1 MAPQAPWTPTAHAF
15 ALHQYSHVANF
26 WKQGRQAGF
35 RLEALQGGRA
45 ELNLTFHLPPAS
57 EVIPPP
63 TPILP
68 GPAQRPIHPL
78 FPKGSFSQ
86 ESHAKKPPPQKKA
99 SSKQRKN
106 FRRSVLHRAALA
118 APSLPPPK
126 NGSLRQAAQACVQR
140 LQAVSA
146 SPVSIQSVRKRPLP
160 DSPSAPFLSNILPL
174 AQRIRSDIQVGEC
187 EVVSPE
193 KEILRSS
200 PLPENPTSP
209 IPLCAKSIPPPA
221 PLVFTPEPPKKSS
234 CANCEAEMMPDHQC
248 KSGGEESEIIGI
260 NEVDVKESVEIAKVL
275 EVDKSE
281 EDEHVIGSARV
292 EQIESA
298 KIEQGLESVLKP
310 TQVEQ
315 VIEQVIE
322 SAKVEQTE
330 VIEQVIESAKVEQA
344 EVYYCYNCGL
354 EGHFARECPF
364 ERLKYSCYTCGGEG
378 HFARDCDK

>member
-78 FPKGSFSQ
+78 FPKGSVSQ
-86 ESHAKKPPPQKKA
+86 ESHAKKPAPQKKA

-146 SPVSIQSVRKRPLP
+146 SSVSIQSVRKRPLP
-160 DSPSAPFLSNILPL
+160 DSPSAPLPSPL

-234 CANCEAEMMPDHQC
+234 CANCEAEMTPDHQC

-281 EDEHVIGSARV
+281 EDEQVIGSARV

-298 KIEQGLESVLKP
+298 KIEQGLESVIKP
-310 TQVEQ
+310 TEVEQ
-315 VIEQVIE
+315 VIEF
-322 SAKVEQTE
+322 
-330 VIEQVIESAKVEQA
+330 AKVEQA

-364 ERLKYSCYTCGGEG
+364 ERLKYSCYNCGGEG